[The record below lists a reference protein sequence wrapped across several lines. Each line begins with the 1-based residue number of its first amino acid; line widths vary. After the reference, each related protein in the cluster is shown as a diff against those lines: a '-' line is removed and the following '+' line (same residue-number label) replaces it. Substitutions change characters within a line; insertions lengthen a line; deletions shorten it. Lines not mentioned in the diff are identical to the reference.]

1 MPIEVAI
8 SENDVVDR
16 RNVTFRAD
24 ASDVVAPEMY
34 EDETYPLLSGI
45 DPYGDTVFN
54 YLQMPRL
61 IKELERRFEA
71 MDAGPGRRGVGKVL
85 GVARE
90 CLDTPLRPYLM
101 FLGD

>member
-1 MPIEVAI
+1 MTEVGVWSGDI
-8 SENDVVDR
+8 VDR
-16 RNVTFRAD
+16 RSVTFRGE

-45 DPYGDTVFN
+45 DPYSDTVFN
-54 YLQMPRL
+54 SLQMPRL
-61 IKELERRFEA
+61 IKELQRRFEA
-71 MDAGPGRRGVGKVL
+71 MDAGPNRQRVERVL

-90 CLDTPLRPYLM
+90 CLDAPPQTYLV

>member
-1 MPIEVAI
+1 MTEVGVWSGDI
-8 SENDVVDR
+8 VDIKG
-16 RNVTFRAD
+16 VTFRGNAR
-24 ASDVVAPEMY
+24 DVVAPEMY

-54 YLQMPRL
+54 SLQLPRL

-71 MDAGPGRRGVGKVL
+71 MESGLSRQRVGKVL

-90 CLDTPLRPYLM
+90 CQDAPPHTYLV
-101 FLGD
+101 FVGD